1 MVQRIERLGFTCV
14 GEQTLWILIFNR
26 WAHLPRTIDWLGLRV
41 SHHQTALVSIHRA
54 EGL

>member
-1 MVQRIERLGFTCV
+1 MVQRFERLGFTTI

-26 WAHLPRTIDWLGLRV
+26 WTNIPRSIGWLGLRV
-41 SHHQTALVSIHRA
+41 SHHQIALLSIHRA